1 MEKYT
6 LKASNREDKTP
17 NRIRQEGNVPATVY
31 GPTFEP
37 ENIQFCAREFS
48 RLPAGAFSHLLEL
61 DLGNGKPLNVIIRN
75 VQRKS
80 TTGSVM
86 NVEFYRVRLDKKL
99 TVTVPIKF
107 VGTAPA
113 VSTWGAQL
121 LESAVDVEVECLPN
135 DIPDFIE
142 CDLTLL
148 KELDSAIN
156 FSDLKVPASV
166 KVLNPLDE
174 VVARAVTPRST
185 QQEDEAAAASAP
197 AAVVAAEPAKQEAA
211 AT

>member
-6 LKASNREDKTP
+6 LKASKREDKTP
-17 NRIRQEGNVPATVY
+17 NRIRQEGNVPATIY

-37 ENIQFCAREFS
+37 ESIQFCAREFS
-48 RLPAGAFSHLLEL
+48 RLPAAAFSHLLEL
-61 DLGNGKPLNVIIRN
+61 DFGTGKPLNVIIRN

-80 TTGSVM
+80 TTDSVV

-107 VGTAPA
+107 VGTATA
-113 VSTWGAQL
+113 VTTWGAQL
-121 LESAVDVEVECLPN
+121 LESAVDVEVECMPN

-142 CDLTLL
+142 CDLSLL

-185 QQEDEAAAASAP
+185 ESATP
-197 AAVVAAEPAKQEAA
+197 EPAKQEAA